1 MHARGKTLV
10 MFDFTSLM
18 NKGIVDSAL
27 RPRFY
32 SNLQLANL
40 RSVTS
45 TKSLISLDL
54 NILIGK
60 VTEKELDQCFPTY
73 GYIDYW

>member
-1 MHARGKTLV
+1 MHARGKTLL

-18 NKGIVDSAL
+18 NKGVVDSAL

-45 TKSLISLDL
+45 TKSLISLAL

-60 VTEKELDQCFPTY
+60 MTEKELDQCFPTY